1 MWQRLCA
8 VRLLASTVLPPW
20 RRVEAVDEIN
30 SAKLRHNKLLVGALG
45 GIRTPDPQI
54 RSLVLIRQMPQD
66 SRSRQNGYWSRNDFE
81 VRRFFSEK
89 LTNMTSP

>member
-1 MWQRLCA
+1 
-8 VRLLASTVLPPW
+8 
-20 RRVEAVDEIN
+20 
-30 SAKLRHNKLLVGALG
+30 
-45 GIRTPDPQI
+45 
-54 RSLVLIRQMPQD
+54 VLIRQMPQD